1 ITEKSPVKTLVLS
14 RWHDLCGNSGAD
26 PILQSLQERRLRRE
40 FTAERR
46 LPQTTA
52 DYRSAGNSTANLKR
66 RFATRKRVTQDAPDH
81 LAVLLHH
88 RAGVVVLAITL
99 ADLAHFH
106 RHLRI
111 APCRDIR

>member
-1 ITEKSPVKTLVLS
+1 
-14 RWHDLCGNSGAD
+14 
-26 PILQSLQERRLRRE
+26 E

-111 APCRDIR
+111 APCRDIRKQAVLDLVAQVAGHDMELPAA